1 MVKEYIVNS
10 RNLEKFLDVPQTDDQ
25 YYVGINKRLPVGSS
39 NGLAYV
45 DDGYGAV
52 LKIQFVRKEY
62 AASATTSDE
71 DTKKDETSTGPRGDG
86 AKLTHTGRLG
96 ETMKESVEVVKIAVQ
111 NYLI

>member
-1 MVKEYIVNS
+1 M
-10 RNLEKFLDVPQTDDQ
+10 
-25 YYVGINKRLPVGSS
+25 
-39 NGLAYV
+39 AYV

-62 AASATTSDE
+62 ANAASSTTSDE
-71 DTKKDETSTGPRGDG
+71 DAKKDESSTGPRGDG

>member
-1 MVKEYIVNS
+1 M
-10 RNLEKFLDVPQTDDQ
+10 
-25 YYVGINKRLPVGSS
+25 
-39 NGLAYV
+39 AYV

-62 AASATTSDE
+62 ANAASSTTSEE
-71 DTKKDETSTGPRGDG
+71 DAKKDEPSTGHRGDG